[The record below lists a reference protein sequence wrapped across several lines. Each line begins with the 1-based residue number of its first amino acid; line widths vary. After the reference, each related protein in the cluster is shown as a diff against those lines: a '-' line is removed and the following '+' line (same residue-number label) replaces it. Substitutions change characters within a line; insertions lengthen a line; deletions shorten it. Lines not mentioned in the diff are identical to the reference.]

1 MALTSHALQPAL
13 SATMR
18 MAHLCTLAA
27 LAALLLCAA
36 AKEIVVGGDAGW
48 TVPNPQSALPGTH

>member
-1 MALTSHALQPAL
+1 
-13 SATMR
+13 MR